1 MQTPGRVVQSQTPM
15 FSPLGERMENANT
28 KLIERSEERLR
39 ETGISRQQTRQLG
52 RIILEFERLNGS
64 MKTMRSEIQ
73 QDLRARRKYY
83 REERKILKEDLENTN
98 LFKTAALFDGRKNL
112 ALLSGAL
119 ALKEAS
125 DGDFG
130 GALQATGAAVGLL
143 LPEIIGTVLNV
154 IGLNSIAGGG
164 RGVNPR
170 GNVGGIR
177 GIRGMGGKNGIIAA
191 AIIAASLLGS
201 RLFGGSGNADT
212 RRQEGAQQTIAG
224 VNTINEPD
232 VSRFKVQLNRFE
244 SILDGMMSGPSQI
257 GNAKKGKTNPPAGP
271 LGASG
276 NDQLNTEIGEATD
289 KNDFSKGFGS
299 GEVKIPE
306 LTTNNIN
313 NIISGSGTGEE
324 VDMSNFEASGF
335 SPITEEDIAREKAL
349 ELEYEKETGL
359 LSNNSNGSS
368 SILEPTTKLLNPVR
382 TSSSE
387 VLEDINNTSNADT
400 SMNLLDSSA
409 ITGSSGFVSGSETDT
424 NVLADIDLS
433 GGSIDEEKKI
443 MKGESLLSKLDP
455 RNWFKQNRNEDVA
468 VKSGTNM
475 NDLNVINNPAEE
487 GSGLGSGLPGP
498 GDGQVQVNV
507 DTRYRVNSGTSID
520 KFEHNSS
527 LKSYTTFRP

>member
-1 MQTPGRVVQSQTPM
+1 MQTPGREVQSQTPM

-28 KLIERSEERLR
+28 KLIERSEEKLR

-154 IGLNSIAGGG
+154 IGINSIAGGG
-164 RGVNPR
+164 RGANPR
-170 GNVGGIR
+170 GNMGGIR
-177 GIRGMGGKNGIIAA
+177 GMRGMGGKGGIITA

-201 RLFGGSGNADT
+201 KLFGGGSGNADT

-232 VSRFKVQLNRFE
+232 VNRFKVQLNRFE

-257 GNAKKGKTNPPAGP
+257 GTAKKGKTSAPAGV

-276 NDQLNTEIGEATD
+276 DNQLNTEIGEATD

-299 GEVKIPE
+299 GEVVVPE
-306 LTTNNIN
+306 LTSNDT
-313 NIISGSGTGEE
+313 GSGTNEE
-324 VDMSNFEASGF
+324 IDTSNLEASTF
-335 SPITEEDIAREKAL
+335 SPITDEDIARERELDL
-349 ELEYEKETGL
+349 ESKIEKNTPL
-359 LSNNSNGSS
+359 LSNNSGSS
-368 SILEPTTKLLNPVR
+368 TILEPTTNLL
-382 TSSSE
+382 TSSSD
-387 VLEDINNTSNADT
+387 VLEEINNTSNVDT
-400 SMNLLDSSA
+400 AMNVLDSSA
-409 ITGSSGFVSGSETDT
+409 ITGSSGSVLESDT
-424 NVLADIDLS
+424 NALASIDLS
-433 GGSIDEEKKI
+433 GGTIDDEKKI
-443 MKGESLLSKLDP
+443 MKEENLLSKLDP
-455 RNWFKQNRNEDVA
+455 RNWFKQNRNEDEA

-475 NDLNVINNPAEE
+475 DDINVINNQPQEVA
-487 GSGLGSGLPGP
+487 GNGSGLPGP
-498 GDGQVQVNV
+498 GDGQVQVSV

-527 LKSYTTFRP
+527 LKTYTTFRP

>member
-1 MQTPGRVVQSQTPM
+1 MQTPGREVQSQTPM

-28 KLIERSEERLR
+28 RLIERSEERLR

-170 GNVGGIR
+170 GNMGGIR
-177 GIRGMGGKNGIIAA
+177 GIRGVGGKNGIIAA

-201 RLFGGSGNADT
+201 RLFGGASGNADT

-232 VSRFKVQLNRFE
+232 VIRFKTQLNRFE

-257 GNAKKGKTNPPAGP
+257 GTAKKGKTSAPAGV

-276 NDQLNTEIGEATD
+276 DNQLNTEIGEATE

-299 GEVKIPE
+299 GEVVVPE
-306 LTTNNIN
+306 LTSNNT
-313 NIISGSGTGEE
+313 GSGTNEE
-324 VDMSNFEASGF
+324 IDTSNLEASTF
-335 SPITEEDIAREKAL
+335 SPITDEDIARERELDL
-349 ELEYEKETGL
+349 ESKIEKNTPL
-359 LSNNSNGSS
+359 LANNSGSS
-368 SILEPTTKLLNPVR
+368 TILEPTTNLLTPVR

-387 VLEDINNTSNADT
+387 VLEEINNTSNVDT
-400 SMNLLDSSA
+400 AMNVLDSSA
-409 ITGSSGFVSGSETDT
+409 ITGSSGFVSESDT
-424 NVLADIDLS
+424 NALASIDLS
-433 GGSIDEEKKI
+433 GGTIDEEKKI
-443 MKGESLLSKLDP
+443 MKEESLLSKLDP

-475 NDLNVINNPAEE
+475 DDINVINNQPQEVA
-487 GSGLGSGLPGP
+487 GNGSGLPGP
-498 GDGQVQVNV
+498 GNGQVQVSV

-520 KFEHNSS
+520 KFEHNSA
-527 LKSYTTFRP
+527 LKTYTTFRP

>member
-1 MQTPGRVVQSQTPM
+1 MQTPGREVQSQTPM

-28 KLIERSEERLR
+28 KLIERSEEKLR

-154 IGLNSIAGGG
+154 IGINSIAGGG
-164 RGVNPR
+164 RGANPR
-170 GNVGGIR
+170 GNMGGIR
-177 GIRGMGGKNGIIAA
+177 GMRGMGGKGGIITA

-201 RLFGGSGNADT
+201 KLFGGGSGNADT

-232 VSRFKVQLNRFE
+232 VNRFKVQLNRFE

-257 GNAKKGKTNPPAGP
+257 GTAKKGKTSAPAGV

-276 NDQLNTEIGEATD
+276 DNQLNTEIGEATD

-299 GEVKIPE
+299 GEVVVPE
-306 LTTNNIN
+306 LTSNDT
-313 NIISGSGTGEE
+313 GSGTNEE
-324 VDMSNFEASGF
+324 IDTSNLEASTF
-335 SPITEEDIAREKAL
+335 SPITDEDIARERELDL
-349 ELEYEKETGL
+349 ESKIEKNTPL
-359 LSNNSNGSS
+359 LSNNSGSS
-368 SILEPTTKLLNPVR
+368 TILEPTTNLL
-382 TSSSE
+382 TSSSD
-387 VLEDINNTSNADT
+387 VLEEINNTSNVNTA
-400 SMNLLDSSA
+400 MNVLDSSA
-409 ITGSSGFVSGSETDT
+409 ITGSSGSVLESDT
-424 NVLADIDLS
+424 NALASIDLS
-433 GGSIDEEKKI
+433 GGTIDDEKKI
-443 MKGESLLSKLDP
+443 MKEENLLSKLDP

-475 NDLNVINNPAEE
+475 DDINVINNQPQEVA
-487 GSGLGSGLPGP
+487 GNGSGLPGP
-498 GDGQVQVNV
+498 GDGQVQVSV

-527 LKSYTTFRP
+527 LKTYTTFRP